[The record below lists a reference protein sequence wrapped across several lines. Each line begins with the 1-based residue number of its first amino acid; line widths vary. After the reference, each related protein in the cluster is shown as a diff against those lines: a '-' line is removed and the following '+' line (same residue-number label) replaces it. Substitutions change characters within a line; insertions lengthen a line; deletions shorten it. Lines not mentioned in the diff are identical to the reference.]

1 MDIFA
6 KCYEPSLATELQEK
20 GVYPYFRAL
29 QSRQDVEVMMEG
41 KRRIMLGSNNYLGLT
56 TDPEVIEAG
65 VRTMEQYGTGC
76 SGSRF
81 LNGTLQLHLEL
92 EEALAGFL
100 RKEEVITFGTGFQS
114 NVGIISALVGRHDYV
129 ICDREN
135 HASIY
140 AGCQMSYGKML
151 RYRHSD
157 MEDLEKQLARVPE
170 QNGAL
175 ILLGVKVRENAL
187 ILNKP
192 LKELCGAD
200 APYHI
205 VAIKRGDETLIP
217 HGNHSLIA
225 GDVVYFM
232 TTPDY
237 IDIIRDAAGK
247 EDYPEVGHLFVMGG
261 SSTAVHLVNH
271 MPDHMHAKI
280 LESNATR
287 ALQLNEVVK
296 NNHTL
301 ILHGDGRDLSLL
313 EEEGVRKAQA
323 FVALTQHSEQN
334 ILACLAA
341 KRLGVRKTVAMVEN
355 TDYISMAESLD
366 IGTIINKKT
375 FAADHIYRM
384 MLRADITTV
393 KSLTVANADV
403 AEFQTPAK
411 ALVTRRPVKDLGL
424 PDSVTLGGLVRNGK
438 GVLINGN
445 TVIEPGD
452 TVVAFCLAGGIK
464 KLERFFK

>member
-1 MDIFA
+1 
-6 KCYEPSLATELQEK
+6 
-20 GVYPYFRAL
+20 
-29 QSRQDVEVMMEG
+29 
-41 KRRIMLGSNNYLGLT
+41 
-56 TDPEVIEAG
+56 
-65 VRTMEQYGTGC
+65 
-76 SGSRF
+76 
-81 LNGTLQLHLEL
+81 
-92 EEALAGFL
+92 
-100 RKEEVITFGTGFQS
+100 
-114 NVGIISALVGRHDYV
+114 
-129 ICDREN
+129 
-135 HASIY
+135 
-140 AGCQMSYGKML
+140 
-151 RYRHSD
+151 
-157 MEDLEKQLARVPE
+157 
-170 QNGAL
+170 
-175 ILLGVKVRENAL
+175 
-187 ILNKP
+187 
-192 LKELCGAD
+192 
-200 APYHI
+200 
-205 VAIKRGDETLIP
+205 
-217 HGNHSLIA
+217 
-225 GDVVYFM
+225 M

-287 ALQLNEVVK
+287 AMQLNEVVK